1 MNYVEVKNYDI
12 SNGTGVRVSLFVSG
26 CTHHCKN
33 CFNKEA
39 WDFNYGKEFT
49 NEVIDQIISSLNHSY
64 IEGLTILGGEPM
76 ELVNQ
81 EGILPLIK
89 RVKKELPSK
98 NIWIYTGYSFD
109 DDLIPWSKKYNFTK
123 EILNNV
129 DVIVDGA
136 DHLHLLDIA
145 GEGLRVVAGF
155 LLAVIHHSDHL
166 EGAFQVEARVQRV
179 VGHLAEGGQDAGI
192 AGGHDGGA
200 AAVYNQRQHNG
211 DCGDHA
217 RAD

>member
-129 DVIVDGA
+129 DVIVDGEFIE
-136 DHLHLLDIA
+136 DKKDVTKYFR
-145 GEGLRVVAGF
+145 G
-155 LLAVIHHSDHL
+155 SS
-166 EGAFQVEARVQRV
+166 
-179 VGHLAEGGQDAGI
+179 
-192 AGGHDGGA
+192 
-200 AAVYNQRQHNG
+200 NQRIIDVKETLKTNEIVLHYKNN
-211 DCGDHA
+211 
-217 RAD
+217 